1 MIRFMER
8 SAAWLSP
15 SVGGKTVNRGW
26 TFSAADRAACQPK
39 LTYIPGMAFPPG
51 FLDELRAR
59 VSLSD
64 IVGRKVSLKRRS
76 GAEYA
81 GLCPFH
87 NEKSPSFTVND
98 KKGFYHCFG
107 CGEHGDAVG
116 FVMKTEGMSFPES
129 VEKLAREVGLPVP
142 RATPQERE
150 RAEQA
155 STLQQVVEQAARW
168 FQKQLRLPVGRQGLD
183 YLRGR
188 GLSDETIDDF
198 RLGFSPDSRDGVIG
212 ALKREGATID
222 KIVEAGLAIQPED
235 AHREPYD
242 RFRGRVMFPIND
254 RRGRVI
260 AFGGRVIGP
269 GEPKYLN
276 SPETPLFHK
285 GANLYCLD
293 RARVAVTKDQPVI
306 VAEGYMDVIALHV
319 AGFTGAVAPLG
330 TALTEGQLGEVWKL
344 ADEPYLCFD
353 GDNAG
358 RRAAQR
364 GADRAL
370 PLLRAGKSLRF
381 IAMPAGEDPDS
392 LLRARGPSA
401 IESVLKLARP
411 LSGVVWDMDT
421 EGKPTDT
428 PERRASLQRAIQQ
441 RVDQIADPVVRDYYR
456 SDMKARLNKMRQADG
471 QAWWGGGPGGGQG
484 GQRRPFRGQ
493 PGAPVAPFP
502 PGTASRQA
510 HIEPGGSRQIWALL
524 GALVERPTMLH
535 QLQDEVWRLP
545 IVNQDA
551 ARLQR
556 GLLDA
561 LSLLPEGVDPAAD
574 DAVAGAAAEGTPL
587 EAEVIADHLQRNGLT
602 EIAETAREKALK
614 VFRTDPTDADGWM
627 DQWRR
632 AARHL
637 IQLTGRPEELKRAEA
652 AFAENPSEEN
662 WLHLQSILELQK
674 RESIEASAAT

>member
-1 MIRFMER
+1 
-8 SAAWLSP
+8 
-15 SVGGKTVNRGW
+15 
-26 TFSAADRAACQPK
+26 
-39 LTYIPGMAFPPG
+39 MAFPPG
-51 FLDELRAR
+51 FLDELKAR

-64 IVGRKVSLKRRS
+64 VVGRKVALKRKS
-76 GAEYA
+76 GSEYA

-87 NEKSPSFTVND
+87 NEKTPSFTVND
-98 KKGFYHCFG
+98 KKSFFYCFG
-107 CGEHGDAVG
+107 CHEKGDAVG
-116 FVMKTEGMSFPES
+116 FVMKTEGMSFPEA

-142 RATPQERE
+142 QATPQDRE
-150 RAEQA
+150 RAQQA
-155 STLQQVVEQAARW
+155 STLQQVVEEAARW
-168 FQKQLRLPVGRQGLD
+168 FQKQLRLPVGRTGLD

-198 RLGFSPDSRDGVIG
+198 RLGFSPDSRDGVIA
-212 ALKREGATID
+212 ALKREGATMD

-235 AHREPYD
+235 THRDAYD

-330 TALTEGQLGEVWKL
+330 TALTEGQIAEVWKL

-370 PLLRAGKSLRF
+370 PLLKAGKSLRF
-381 IAMPAGEDPDS
+381 VAMPAGEDPDS
-392 LLRARGPSA
+392 LIRARGPTA
-401 IESVLKLARP
+401 IDSVLKLARP
-411 LSGVVWDMDT
+411 LADVVWDLDT

-428 PERRASLQRAIQQ
+428 PERRAALQRDVLK
-441 RVDQIADPVVRDYYR
+441 RVDQIADPEVRDHYR
-456 SDMKARLNKMRQADG
+456 AEMKSRLNKMRQPDG
-471 QAWWGGGPGGGQG
+471 QPWWGGGP
-484 GQRRPFRGQ
+484 RKSFRGQ

-502 PGTASRQA
+502 PGAAARA
-510 HIEPGGSRQIWALL
+510 AVMDVDGSRQVQVLL
-524 GALVERPTMLH
+524 GVLVERPSLLH
-535 QLQDEVWRLP
+535 ILHEEVSRLEIANP
-545 IVNQDA
+545 ELL
-551 ARLQR
+551 RLQR

-561 LSLLPEGVDPAAD
+561 LSLVPEGLDPAAD
-574 DAVAGAAAEGTPL
+574 DAASEGEPPL
-587 EAEVIADHLQRNGLT
+587 ETRIITDHLQRSGLGP
-602 EIAETAREKALK
+602 A
-614 VFRTDPTDADGWM
+614 
-627 DQWRR
+627 
-632 AARHL
+632 
-637 IQLTGRPEELKRAEA
+637 AEA
-652 AFAENPSEEN
+652 ARMKARGVFRKASEPSDIWIDRWRRTASHLNLTVGGADELKQNADDLAQDYSDEN
-662 WLHLQSILELQK
+662 LQK
-674 RESIEASAAT
+674 IREMGLRRQRENFDSGNG

>member
-1 MIRFMER
+1 
-8 SAAWLSP
+8 
-15 SVGGKTVNRGW
+15 
-26 TFSAADRAACQPK
+26 
-39 LTYIPGMAFPPG
+39 MAFPPA
-51 FLDELRAR
+51 FLDELKAR

-64 IVGRKVSLKRRS
+64 VVGRKVALKRRS
-76 GAEYA
+76 GSEYA

-87 NEKSPSFTVND
+87 NEKTPSFTVND
-98 KKGFYHCFG
+98 KKSFFYCFG
-107 CGEHGDAVG
+107 CQEKGSAFD
-116 FVMKTEGMSFPES
+116 FLMKTEGLTFPEA

-142 RATPQERE
+142 QSTPQERE
-150 RAEQA
+150 RAQQA

-168 FQKQLRLPVGRQGLD
+168 FQKQLRLPVGRAGLD

-198 RLGFSPDSRDGVIG
+198 RLGFSPDSRDGVIA
-212 ALKREGATID
+212 ALKREGATMD

-330 TALTEGQLGEVWKL
+330 TALTEGQLAEVWKL

-364 GADRAL
+364 GAERAL

-381 IAMPAGEDPDS
+381 VAMPAGEDPDS
-392 LLRARGPSA
+392 LLRARGPAA

-411 LSGVVWDMDT
+411 LADVVWDLDT
-421 EGKPTDT
+421 EGKSTDT
-428 PERRASLQRAIQQ
+428 PERRAALQRDVLH
-441 RVDQIADPVVRDYYR
+441 RVDQIADPVVRDHYR
-456 SDMKARLNKMRQADG
+456 AEMRSRLNKLRQPDG
-471 QAWWGGGPGGGQG
+471 QPWWGARP
-484 GQRRPFRGQ
+484 RRSFRGE
-493 PGAPVAPFP
+493 PGAPLAPFP
-502 PGTASRQA
+502 PGAAARA
-510 HIEPGGSRQIWALL
+510 AALDLDGSRQVEVLL
-524 GALVERPTMLH
+524 GVLVERPSLLRTLY
-535 QLQDEVWRLP
+535 DEVSRLQ
-545 IVNQDA
+545 IVA
-551 ARLQR
+551 SEELRRLQR

-561 LSLLPEGVDPAAD
+561 LPLVLDGIEPAAEE
-574 DAVAGAAAEGTPL
+574 AVEGLESRLVAE
-587 EAEVIADHLQRNGLT
+587 HLQRNGL
-602 EIAETAREKALK
+602 EP
-614 VFRTDPTDADGWM
+614 V
-627 DQWRR
+627 
-632 AARHL
+632 
-637 IQLTGRPEELKRAEA
+637 AEA
-652 AFAENPSEEN
+652 ARAKARQVFRKASEPSDVWIERWRRTASHLNLTVGGADELKQNTEDLARDYSDEN
-662 WLHLQSILELQK
+662 LQK
-674 RESIEASAAT
+674 MEAMRLRRHRENFESGGE